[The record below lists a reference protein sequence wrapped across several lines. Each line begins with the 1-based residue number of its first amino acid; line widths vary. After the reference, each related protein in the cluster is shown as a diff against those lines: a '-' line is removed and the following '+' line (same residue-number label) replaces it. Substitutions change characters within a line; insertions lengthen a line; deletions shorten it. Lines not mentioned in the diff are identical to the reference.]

1 MNTKQSVSAGGIV
14 LNKKRQVLV
23 VSQKGLSWSLP
34 KGHIEN
40 KETPLRAAIREIRE
54 ESGITSL
61 KFIKD
66 LGHYKRYKMTKT
78 CGNDK
83 SEMKKIYLFLFST
96 NQTVL
101 KPIDLEN
108 PEAKWVDKK
117 EVVKLLSHKKDK
129 EFFLKFI
136 DEI

>member
-1 MNTKQSVSAGGIV
+1 MVTGS
-14 LNKKRQVLV
+14 
-23 VSQKGLSWSLP
+23 
-34 KGHIEN
+34 
-40 KETPLRAAIREIRE
+40 
-54 ESGITSL
+54 TS
-61 KFIKD
+61 
-66 LGHYKRYKMTKT
+66 
-78 CGNDK
+78 
-83 SEMKKIYLFLFST
+83 

-136 DEI
+136 DDI

>member
-1 MNTKQSVSAGGIV
+1 MNTIQTKSAGGIV
-14 LNKKRQVLV
+14 INKKREVLI
-23 VSQKGLSWSLP
+23 VSQKGTSWSLP

-40 KETPLRAAIREIRE
+40 KETPLEAAIREIRE

-66 LGHYKRYKMTKT
+66 LGHYKRYKMSKT
-78 CGNDK
+78 GGNDK
-83 SEMKKIYLFLFST
+83 SEMKTIYLFLFST
-96 NQTVL
+96 NQTTL
-101 KPIDLEN
+101 KPIDPEN

-129 EFFLKFI
+129 DFFLKFI
-136 DEI
+136 DE